1 MSEEAELEQ
10 LRRQKM
16 QKAQAE
22 AQAQAQ
28 QAEQLRVA
36 LVHLLEPAA
45 YERLMLVKH
54 SSPERFTQ
62 VVQAISYLRQAG
74 QLKTRLSE
82 GQLRAVLVKLSS
94 QDAPAGKIT
103 FKRKGSSETD

>member
-16 QKAQAE
+16 QKAQAD
-22 AQAQAQ
+22 AQASQQ
-28 QAEQLRVA
+28 QAEQLRLA

-54 SSPERFTQ
+54 SSPERFGQ

-74 QLKTRLSE
+74 QLKERLSE
-82 GQLRAVLVKLSS
+82 GQLRAVLLKLSAA
-94 QDAPAGKIT
+94 DARQTSIT
-103 FKRKGSSETD
+103 FRRKGSSEQK

>member
-10 LRRQKM
+10 LRKQKM
-16 QKAQAE
+16 HKAQQE
-22 AQAQAQ
+22 AQQQAA
-28 QAEQLRVA
+28 QAEQLRMA

-74 QLKTRLSE
+74 QLKGRLSD
-82 GQLRAVLVKLSS
+82 GALRAVLVKLAS
-94 QDAPAGKIT
+94 QDRRETSIT
-103 FKRKGSSETD
+103 FKRKGDGQ